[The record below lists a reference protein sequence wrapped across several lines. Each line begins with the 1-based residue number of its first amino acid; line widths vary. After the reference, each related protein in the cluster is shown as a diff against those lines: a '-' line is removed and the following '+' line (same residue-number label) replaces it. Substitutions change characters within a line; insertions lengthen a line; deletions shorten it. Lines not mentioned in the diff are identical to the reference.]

1 MQQCQVWLEIEES
14 LLAESPVMLVDDRS
28 MKNNASSLENLQ
40 KKSREKVERI
50 DDFFDL
56 DLFE

>member
-1 MQQCQVWLEIEES
+1 

-50 DDFFDL
+50 GDF
-56 DLFE
+56 